1 MQNGVENQSTNS
13 GWSWMGFL
21 FNIYYYAG
29 YGKLKKAIIMSLLML
44 LIIPM
49 FIIPFYCG
57 FKAKSELPIKQVPFS
72 WGKVGILVLVYLVAY
87 VVAGIVATV
96 IVPMIFS

>member
-1 MQNGVENQSTNS
+1 
-13 GWSWMGFL
+13 MGFL

-44 LIIPM
+44 LVIPM

-72 WGKVGILVLVYLVAY
+72 WGKVGIVVVVYI
-87 VVAGIVATV
+87 VVQIVFQIIVGIIA
-96 IVPMIFS
+96 

>member
-1 MQNGVENQSTNS
+1 MQNSVENKSINS

-21 FNIYYYAG
+21 FSVYYYAG
-29 YGKLKKAIIMSLLML
+29 YRKLKKAIIMSLLMC
-44 LIIPM
+44 LIIPA

-72 WGKVGILVLVYLVAY
+72 WGKVGILVLVAFVIQIVFVA
-87 VVAGIVATV
+87 IL
-96 IVPMIFS
+96 S

>member
-1 MQNGVENQSTNS
+1 MQNGVEKNLQIS

-44 LIIPM
+44 LVIPM

-57 FKAKSELPIKQVPFS
+57 FKAKSELPRKQVPFS
-72 WGKVGILVLVYLVAY
+72 WGKVGIVVVVYM
-87 VVAGIVATV
+87 VVQIVFQIIVGIIA
-96 IVPMIFS
+96 

>member
-72 WGKVGILVLVYLVAY
+72 WGKVGIVVVVYM
-87 VVAGIVATV
+87 VVQIVFQIIVGIIA
-96 IVPMIFS
+96 

>member
-57 FKAKSELPIKQVPFS
+57 FKAKSELPRKQVPFS
-72 WGKVGILVLVYLVAY
+72 WGKVGIVVVVYM
-87 VVAGIVATV
+87 VVQIVFQIIVGIIA
-96 IVPMIFS
+96 